1 MAVLGRK
8 SLLLAVSL
16 LVCLADAGPD
26 VPDRQHRAGFQKL
39 RLSTARGFGKR
50 TPPGLT
56 FLGQPSQE
64 PAEPLIKK
72 GFRKMK
78 ISTARGFGKREDPD
92 LSYLLENEDLDSIDF
107 KDKRGIRRVGLSTA
121 RGFGKRTS
129 SGFDESYQGA
139 ADPGQPVGRWLAE
152 EIAKAADNNDDG
164 LNYQDSF

>member
-64 PAEPLIKK
+64 PAEPLYALHLCIPKT
-72 GFRKMK
+72 
-78 ISTARGFGKREDPD
+78 SSQHLAA
-92 LSYLLENEDLDSIDF
+92 
-107 KDKRGIRRVGLSTA
+107 IRRSKSSEA
-121 RGFGKRTS
+121 R
-129 SGFDESYQGA
+129 SYNSQ
-139 ADPGQPVGRWLAE
+139 RWE
-152 EIAKAADNNDDG
+152 T
-164 LNYQDSF
+164 